1 MKKIRVL
8 VADDHQLVRAGICS
22 LLENAKGIEV
32 VAEADD
38 GYQVMELVAE
48 HRPDVVLMD
57 IAMPKMNGLETTSQ
71 LLAAFPEIK
80 VIILSMYVNEEYVWQ
95 ALRSKASG
103 YMLKDAAPVELERA
117 INSVADGSVY
127 LSPAVSHHVVND
139 YVRRVNGR
147 TDWAD
152 KLPPRQSEIWKLIA
166 KGLSTKEIALLLH
179 INTKTVETHRA
190 QLMDKLGNQDAKDS
204 QNLSPKKDNANSQEG
219 S

>member
-8 VADDHQLVRAGICS
+8 IADDHQLVRAGICS

-38 GYQVMELVAE
+38 GYQVMELIAE
-48 HRPDVVLMD
+48 HCPDIVLMD
-57 IAMPKMNGLETTSQ
+57 IAMPKMNGLETTAHILST
-71 LLAAFPEIK
+71 FPEIK
-80 VIILSMYVNEEYVWQ
+80 VIILSMHVNEEYVWQ

-103 YMLKDAAPVELERA
+103 YLLKDAAPVELERA
-117 INSVADGSVY
+117 INSVADGSIY

-139 YVRRVNGR
+139 YVRRVGK

-179 INTKTVETHRA
+179 ISIKTVETHRA
-190 QLMDKLGNQDAKDS
+190 QLMDKLGTQDIKGGAER
-204 QNLSPKKDNANSQEG
+204 LARKKDIVNSQE
-219 S
+219 